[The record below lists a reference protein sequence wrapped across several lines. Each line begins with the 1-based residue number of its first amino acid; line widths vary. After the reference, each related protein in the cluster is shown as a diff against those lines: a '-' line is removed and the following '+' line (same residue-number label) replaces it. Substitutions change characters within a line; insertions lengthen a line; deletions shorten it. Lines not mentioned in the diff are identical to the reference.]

1 MKKLISLLMAAVLLF
16 NVPVY
21 AASYASLNKVR
32 TIRDEV
38 EPSDQYLTITPLDEV
53 STGSSII
60 ISFTNAKVVSQTQ
73 IDAVYQYDYYNWKGS
88 SEGFWTVMTQ
98 VKTNELPYKIR
109 RVGAREIQVDLINL
123 PGRFAD
129 GSLYTVNGVS
139 KRPVYKIR
147 LPFISDGEGTIQI
160 TINNNESTISSA
172 TLSGYYIW
180 TKGSSGAG
188 TDGLTNT
195 EGSDGEIISE
205 ATTEA
210 TTAAVSSGSSGSAD
224 AETETTTETPN
235 IFDMNYNDYIAI
247 RDLEDILENSLFEEE
262 DETETEEVTEEET
275 EAVTDDASETAE
287 DETDEALEA
296 DEDEADADEESEEE
310 TEAAET
316 KAEIDLDVQWDAS
329 TKTATITYNGT
340 EVQFISYSDY
350 YVVNGEII
358 YFEGGLGSVIIDGKM
373 YVPAGLIIDV
383 LNLKA
388 PGTEEEDEE
397 TFETIVAEEFIQEEL
412 F

>member
-32 TIRDEV
+32 TIRDDV

-73 IDAVYQYDYYNWKGS
+73 IDAVYQYDRYNWKGS

-98 VKTNELPYKIR
+98 IKTNELPYKIR
-109 RVGAREIQVDLINL
+109 RVGLREIQVDLINL

-160 TINNNESTISSA
+160 KINNNESTISSA

-180 TKGSSGAG
+180 TKGSSSAG
-188 TDGLTNT
+188 VDGLTNT

-205 ATTEA
+205 ITTEA
-210 TTAAVSSGSSGSAD
+210 TTTAASSSSSGSAE

-235 IFDMNYNDYIAI
+235 IFDLNYNDYIAV
-247 RDLEDILENSLFEEE
+247 RDLEDILENSLFEEK
-262 DETETEEVTEEET
+262 DETDTEDET
-275 EAVTDDASETAE
+275 EAVTEETSEDEEIEAAEAGEAEASE
-287 DETDEALEA
+287 DETEAV
-296 DEDEADADEESEEE
+296 
-310 TEAAET
+310 EAAEEEE
-316 KAEIDLDVQWDAS
+316 KAEEEEEPEINLNVKWDAS
-329 TKTATITYNGT
+329 TKTATINYNGT

-350 YVVNGEII
+350 YVVNGENI

-383 LNLKA
+383 LGLKE
-388 PGTEEEDEE
+388 PGTEEEEE
-397 TFETIVAEEFIQEEL
+397 EIYEDIEINEYISEEL
-412 F
+412 L

>member
-73 IDAVYQYDYYNWKGS
+73 IDAVYQYDRYNWKGAG
-88 SEGFWTVMTQ
+88 EGFWTVMTQ
-98 VKTNELPYKIR
+98 IKTNELPYKIR
-109 RVGAREIQVDLINL
+109 RVGSREIQVDLINL

-180 TKGSSGAG
+180 TKGSSSAG

-195 EGSDGEIISE
+195 EGDDGEIISE
-205 ATTEA
+205 ITTEA
-210 TTAAVSSGSSGSAD
+210 ATSAVSSSTSGTSGSSGSAAD
-224 AETETTTETPN
+224 AETETTTEAVN
-235 IFDMNYNDYIAI
+235 IFDLNYNDYIAI
-247 RDLEDILENSLFEEE
+247 RDLEDILENSLFEEK
-262 DETETEEVTEEET
+262 DETEEKTEEITDEETEEEP
-275 EAVTDDASETAE
+275 
-287 DETDEALEA
+287 
-296 DEDEADADEESEEE
+296 EEE
-310 TEAAET
+310 PEEAQA

-329 TKTATITYNGT
+329 TKTATISYNGT
-340 EVQFISYSDY
+340 EVQFISYSDH
-350 YVVNGEII
+350 YVVNGENI

-383 LNLKA
+383 LGLKE
-388 PGTEEEDEE
+388 PGTEEEEE
-397 TFETIVAEEFIQEEL
+397 EDIFDKIEINEYISEEL
-412 F
+412 L